1 MKEETTSDENKEQV
15 SDNKD
20 VSQFIG
26 ENST

>member
-1 MKEETTSDENKEQV
+1 MKEETTPDENKEQV

>member
-1 MKEETTSDENKEQV
+1 MKEETTSDESKEQV